1 MQMRVNK
8 VHCSNLRNCQQG
20 DRQAPD
26 LKVNKLPQV
35 ENHGFK
41 LLYNEEV
48 ECALGCFINDTL
60 QQKKMQ
66 YQYAPLTG
74 VYKPDMKEFF
84 S

>member
-1 MQMRVNK
+1 MRVNK

-41 LLYNEEV
+41 VLNSEEV
-48 ECALGCFINDTL
+48 ECAYVCVI
-60 QQKKMQ
+60 
-66 YQYAPLTG
+66 
-74 VYKPDMKEFF
+74 VYGFTISSERNMF
-84 S
+84 SCRILF

>member
-41 LLYNEEV
+41 LLHSEEV
-48 ECALGCFINDTL
+48 ECANV
-60 QQKKMQ
+60 
-66 YQYAPLTG
+66 G
-74 VYKPDMKEFF
+74 VIVYGFTISSERNMF
-84 S
+84 SCRILF

>member
-41 LLYNEEV
+41 LLYSEEE
-48 ECALGCFINDTL
+48 ECANVCVI
-60 QQKKMQ
+60 
-66 YQYAPLTG
+66 
-74 VYKPDMKEFF
+74 VYGFTISSERNMF
-84 S
+84 SCRILF